1 LISPQDPPELCLGR
15 FLSWSIPKGSDLLSR
30 LQVVILIVI
39 PFRRIIG
46 SLHLFGDASVIW
58 GADGV
63 ARDPPG
69 AHHLGLQALKLT

>member
-1 LISPQDPPELCLGR
+1 LGT
-15 FLSWSIPKGSDLLSR
+15 WNIDMNIGEQVVVKADLLSR
-30 LQVVILIVI
+30 PQVVILIII

-46 SLHLFGDASVIW
+46 SPTYSGLHLSSG

-69 AHHLGLQALKLT
+69 AHHPGLKKSKP